1 MIPRSLAACLA
12 LVVAHGAAA
21 AGDAAD
27 YDSAV
32 AQAKQRWQE
41 SPYGPMLQRILPP
54 GFEPAMLPEPRSRGA
69 ALTVRYCVQC
79 HNLPN
84 PAMHQAAKWPKVVER
99 MTARMRGHGNMG
111 RLMREMMAGVRAPSK
126 EEERLL
132 LAYLRRY
139 AQEPLDPRRYPEAFR
154 PSGEAFRLA
163 CRQCHVLPDP
173 KRYTAEQWRA
183 VVERMEKNM
192 EWMNRVVGS
201 QPDPD
206 EPQLRI
212 EDINR
217 FLARYAKKAP

>member
-1 MIPRSLAACLA
+1 MMLRSLAACLA
-12 LVVAHGAAA
+12 LLVAHGAAA
-21 AGDAAD
+21 AGAAD
-27 YDSAV
+27 YESAV

-54 GFEPAMLPEPRSRGA
+54 GFEPAMLPEPRSHGA

-84 PAMHQAAKWPKVVER
+84 PAMHQAAKWGKVLER
-99 MTARMRGHGNMG
+99 MAARMRGHGNMG
-111 RLMREMMAGVRAPSK
+111 RLMREMMGGVRAPSK
-126 EEERLL
+126 EEESVLL
-132 LAYLRRY
+132 EYLRRH
-139 AQEPLDPRRYPEAFR
+139 AQKPLDARKYPEAFK

-173 KRYTAEQWRA
+173 KRHTAQQWRA
-183 VVERMEKNM
+183 VVERMERNM
-192 EWMNRVVGS
+192 QWMNRVVGS

-206 EPQLRI
+206 EPQLRV